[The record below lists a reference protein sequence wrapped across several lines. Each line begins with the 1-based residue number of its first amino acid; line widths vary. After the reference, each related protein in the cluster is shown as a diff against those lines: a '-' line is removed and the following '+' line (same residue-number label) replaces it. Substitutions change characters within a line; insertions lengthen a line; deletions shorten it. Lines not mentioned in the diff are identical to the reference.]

1 MYSKETYEEIKKRIL
16 DSITIDI
23 DKREGSF
30 INDMISPLAVE
41 LTKTYIEFNNIIN
54 IAFVESSY
62 DKYLDMKVNEFGI
75 FRKDGDKARGILKI
89 TGTDGVVIPKGTI
102 ALTDDGL
109 RFSLESGVIKEGQA
123 LIIATSEDIGKKY
136 NVLANRIKK
145 LEIDIF
151 GVNSVVNE
159 SEFSG
164 GIDRETDEEL
174 KSRFFNTIRKPQTS
188 GNIYHYEQWALE
200 VDGVGNAIVK
210 PLWNG
215 AGTVK
220 VLISDSNKQPVSGDI
235 INKCREHIES
245 VRPIGATVTISTPTL
260 FNISVS
266 VDVDLDNTKELEE
279 VKGYIKESLI
289 KYFKTC
295 SNEVVFTKVGGVIS
309 NTEGVSDYRNLT
321 INEGTSNVSIPE
333 ENIINL
339 SSLVVS

>member
-75 FRKDGDKARGILKI
+75 FRKDGDRSRGILKI
-89 TGTDGVVIPKGTI
+89 TGTDGVIIPKGTI

-109 RFSLESGVIKEGQA
+109 RFSLESGVIEEGQA
-123 LIIATSEDIGKKY
+123 LIIATAEEIGKKY
-136 NVLANRIKK
+136 NVLANRIKR

-151 GVNSVVNE
+151 GVNSVINE
-159 SEFSG
+159 NEFSG
-164 GIDRETDEEL
+164 GIDRETDDEL
-174 KSRFFNTIRKPQTS
+174 KYRFFNTIRKPQTS

-220 VLISDSNKQPVSGDI
+220 VLISDSNKQPVSEDI

-260 FNISVS
+260 FDISVS

-295 SNEVVFTKVGGVIS
+295 SNKVVFTKVGGVIS

-321 INEGTSNVSIPE
+321 INEGKSNVSIPE

>member
-109 RFSLESGVIKEGQA
+109 RFSLESGVIEEGQA
-123 LIIATSEDIGKKY
+123 LIIATAEDIGKKY

-151 GVNSVVNE
+151 GVNSVINE
-159 SEFSG
+159 NEFSG

-260 FNISVS
+260 FDISVS

-321 INEGTSNVSIPE
+321 INEGTANVSIPE

>member
-220 VLISDSNKQPVSGDI
+220 VLISDSNKQPVNEDI
-235 INKCREHIES
+235 IRKCKEHIES

>member
-75 FRKDGDKARGILKI
+75 FRKDGDRSRGILKI
-89 TGTDGVVIPKGTI
+89 TGTDGVIIPKGTI

-109 RFSLESGVIKEGQA
+109 RFSLESGVIEEGQA
-123 LIIATSEDIGKKY
+123 LIIATAEEIERKY
-136 NVLANRIKK
+136 NVLANRIKR

-151 GVNSVVNE
+151 GVNSVINE
-159 SEFSG
+159 NEFSG
-164 GIDRETDEEL
+164 GIDRETDDEL
-174 KSRFFNTIRKPQTS
+174 KYRFFNTIRKPQTS

-220 VLISDSNKQPVSGDI
+220 VLISDSNKQPVSEDI

-260 FNISVS
+260 FDISVS

-295 SNEVVFTKVGGVIS
+295 SNKVVFTKVGGVIS

-321 INEGTSNVSIPE
+321 INEGKSNVSIPE

>member
-1 MYSKETYEEIKKRIL
+1 MYSKETYEVIKKRIL
-16 DSITIDI
+16 DSITIEI

-30 INDMISPLAVE
+30 INDMISPLAAE

-54 IAFVESSY
+54 IAFVENSY
-62 DKYLDMKVNEFGI
+62 DNYLDMKVNEFGV
-75 FRKDGDKARGILKI
+75 FRKDGDKAKGVLKVV
-89 TGTDGVVIPKGTI
+89 GTDGTIIPTGTI

-109 RFSLESGVIKEGQA
+109 RFILEGGIIAEGQA
-123 LIIATSEDIGKKY
+123 LINILAEEVGKKY
-136 NVLANRIKK
+136 NVLRNKVIK

-151 GVNSVVNE
+151 GVNSITNE
-159 SEFSG
+159 SELSG

-174 KSRFFNTIRKPQTS
+174 KTRFFNTIRKPQTS
-188 GNIYHYEQWALE
+188 GNVFHYEQWALE

-210 PLWNG
+210 PLWDG

-220 VLISDSNKQPVSGDI
+220 VLISDSNKQPVSEDI

-260 FNISVS
+260 FNITIS

-279 VKGYIKESLI
+279 VKNIIQANLI
-289 KYFKTC
+289 NYFKTC
-295 SNEVVFTKVGGVIS
+295 SNEVVFTKVGGVIA
-309 NTEGVSDYRNLT
+309 NTEGVTDYRNLT
-321 INEGTSNVSIPE
+321 INGATSNVSIPE

>member
-109 RFSLESGVIKEGQA
+109 RFSLDSGVIEEGQA
-123 LIIATSEDIGKKY
+123 LIIATAEDIGKKY
-136 NVLANRIKK
+136 NVLANRIKR

-151 GVNSVVNE
+151 GVNSVINE
-159 SEFSG
+159 NEFSG

-215 AGTVK
+215 PGTVK

>member
-75 FRKDGDKARGILKI
+75 FRKDGDRSRGILKI
-89 TGTDGVVIPKGTI
+89 TGTDGVIIPKGTI

-109 RFSLESGVIKEGQA
+109 RFSLESGVIEEGQA
-123 LIIATSEDIGKKY
+123 LIIATAEEFGRKY
-136 NVLANRIKK
+136 NVLANRIKR

-151 GVNSVVNE
+151 GVNSVINE
-159 SEFSG
+159 NEFSG
-164 GIDRETDEEL
+164 GIDRETDDEL
-174 KSRFFNTIRKPQTS
+174 KYRFFNTIRKPQTS

-220 VLISDSNKQPVSGDI
+220 VLISDSNKQPVSEDI
-235 INKCREHIES
+235 INKC
-245 VRPIGATVTISTPTL
+245 TIDEIYKNQQS
-260 FNISVS
+260 
-266 VDVDLDNTKELEE
+266 KE
-279 VKGYIKESLI
+279 VIKYIKE
-289 KYFKTC
+289 KYDDDLEFLWK
-295 SNEVVFTKVGGVIS
+295 
-309 NTEGVSDYRNLT
+309 
-321 INEGTSNVSIPE
+321 
-333 ENIINL
+333 
-339 SSLVVS
+339 